1 MNEPDPTSI
10 PIGPGRSSGPPARR
24 ASDAVRGS
32 APGSAPGPAPGA
44 SAGRP
49 EPHPPSSSPA
59 SPASGPRAWPEDEI
73 DEDHGPESAGVH
85 DIPRSVTS
93 FIPPIP
99 DEPPPTP
106 GEFLNR
112 DLSWLEFNARV
123 LHQAEDDRI
132 PLLERVRFLSI
143 FASNLDEFFMKRVG
157 GLRRQIE
164 AGVEFVAYEGISPT
178 DMLAA
183 IRERVMPLAR
193 RASNVFR
200 MHLQPALREIGV
212 ELLDYDELSVSEVAE
227 LDAWYKRNVFP
238 LLTPLAVDPGHRF
251 PFISNLSVSLGIM
264 LRRPGDDEPLFARV
278 KAPEVVEQWKR
289 VGDGHRYVRLIDVMI
304 HNLDELFPG
313 MEILEVLPFRVTR
326 NADVEGDEEDADDL
340 LSQIQHQLRE
350 RRFAPVV
357 RLQVRRHASPRILEF
372 LCEEMEIAPEDI
384 YETAGLINYRSLDE
398 IADLPLSE
406 HHFEPW
412 SPVIPPRLRDEEQDV
427 FSVIRQG
434 DLLVHHPYESFD
446 DSVERFIEEAARDE
460 AVLGLKQALY
470 RTSGDS
476 PFVHALIGAAETG
489 KQVAVLVELRARFDE
504 ARNIQWARKLEDA
517 GVHVAYGVVGLKTHT
532 KIALVVRREA
542 DGLRCYAHIGTG
554 NYHSRT
560 ARLYED
566 VGLLTADADLVADVV
581 ELFNSITGRVAAPSY
596 RKLLVAPHHMKLH
609 FLELID
615 REIEHARAGRPARIV
630 AKMNQLQDRTIIRK
644 LYEASG
650 AGVPVDLIVRG
661 FCVLRPGV
669 PGLSDNIR
677 VISVIGR
684 FLEHSRIYH
693 FGNGSA
699 DPLDGHYYIGSA
711 DWMYRN
717 LHNRIEAIAPVEL
730 RHHRE
735 RLWEILRLELE
746 DQRQAW
752 DMDADGVSTLRRPPA
767 DLPADHPAVTG
778 THRALMDAARRR
790 Q

>member
-1 MNEPDPTSI
+1 MTDHDSVPV
-10 PIGPGRSSGPPARR
+10 PIGPGRPERR
-24 ASDAVRGS
+24 RPEAVR
-32 APGSAPGPAPGA
+32 PEDR
-44 SAGRP
+44 GRP
-49 EPHPPSSSPA
+49 DRARERIAAALPNDDDLGFGPETAGLHDVPPSV
-59 SPASGPRAWPEDEI
+59 
-73 DEDHGPESAGVH
+73 SA
-85 DIPRSVTS
+85 
-93 FIPPIP
+93 FIPEIP
-99 DEPPPTP
+99 EEPPPTP

-123 LHQAEDDRI
+123 LHQAEDERI

-164 AGVEFVAYEGISPT
+164 AGVEFVAYEGVSPSA
-178 DMLAA
+178 MLHE
-183 IRERVMPLAR
+183 IRERVVPLAQR
-193 RASNVFR
+193 VSRIFR
-200 MHLQPALREIGV
+200 ERIQPALRDIGV
-212 ELLDYDELSVSEVAE
+212 ELLDYDELTPDEVAE
-227 LDAWYKRNVFP
+227 VEAWYKRNVFP

-264 LRRPGDDEPLFARV
+264 LRRPGEDEPVFARV

-289 VGDGHRYVRLIDVMI
+289 VGDGHRFVRLIDVMI
-304 HNLDELFPG
+304 HNLDDLFPG
-313 MEILEVLPFRVTR
+313 MEIAEVLPFRVTR

-357 RLQVRRHASPRILEF
+357 RLQARRSASRRILDF
-372 LCEEMEIAPEDI
+372 LCEEMEIAPADV
-384 YETAGLINYRSLDE
+384 YETTGLINYRSLDA
-398 IADLPLSE
+398 IADLPLAE

-412 SPVIPPRLRDEEQDV
+412 TPVTPPRLRDDELDI
-427 FSVIRQG
+427 FSAIRQG

-446 DSVERFIEEAARDE
+446 DSVERFIEEAAVDPD
-460 AVLGLKQALY
+460 VLGVKQALY

-476 PFVHALIGAAETG
+476 PFVHALIRAAEAG

-566 VGLLTADADLVADVV
+566 VGLLTADPDLVADVV

-596 RKLLVAPHHMKLH
+596 RKLLVAPHHMKSR

-615 REIEHARAGRPARIV
+615 REIANRRAGRPARVV

-644 LYEASG
+644 LYEASA

-669 PGLSDNIR
+669 PGLSENIR

-693 FGNGSA
+693 FAAGSD
-699 DPLDGHYYIGSA
+699 DPLAGEYYIGSA

-735 RLWEILRLELE
+735 RLWEILQVEL
-746 DQRQAW
+746 DDRRQAW
-752 DMDADGVSTLRRPPA
+752 DMHPDGTFTLRRPPD
-767 DLPADHPAVTG
+767 DLPEDDPSVLG

-790 Q
+790 AHG